1 MTDQNTTQ
9 TTIPKQLSNDSE
21 ALLNYLV
28 TQANSGAKNWF
39 GFHQQR
45 LAGIHIAYEIAKAH
59 ADKLTPQEVADYAFN
74 LNNAI
79 YNKLVKGE

>member
-1 MTDQNTTQ
+1 MTDNNTTQ

-28 TQANSGAKNWF
+28 SQANSGAKNWF

-45 LAGIHIAYEIAKAH
+45 LAGIHIAYEIAKVH
-59 ADKLTPQEVADYAFN
+59 ADKLSPQEVADYAFN

>member
-1 MTDQNTTQ
+1 MTDNNTTQ

-45 LAGIHIAYEIAKAH
+45 LAGIHIAYEIAKVH
-59 ADKLTPQEVADYAFN
+59 ADKLSPQEVADYAFN

>member
-1 MTDQNTTQ
+1 MTDNNTTQ

-21 ALLNYLV
+21 ALLNYLL

-45 LAGIHIAYEIAKAH
+45 LAGIHIAYEIAKVH
-59 ADKLTPQEVADYAFN
+59 ADKLSPQEVADYAFN

>member
-45 LAGIHIAYEIAKAH
+45 LAGIHIAYEIAKVH
-59 ADKLTPQEVADYAFN
+59 ADKLSPQEVADYAFN

>member
-1 MTDQNTTQ
+1 MTDNNTTQ

-28 TQANSGAKNWF
+28 SQANSGEKNWF

-45 LAGIHIAYEIAKAH
+45 LAGIHIAYEIAKVH
-59 ADKLTPQEVADYAFN
+59 ADKLSPQEVADYAFN

>member
-1 MTDQNTTQ
+1 MTDNNTTQ
-9 TTIPKQLSNDSE
+9 TTPLKQLSNDSE

-28 TQANSGAKNWF
+28 SQANSGAKNWF

-45 LAGIHIAYEIAKAH
+45 LAGIHIAYEIAKVH
-59 ADKLTPQEVADYAFN
+59 ADKLSPQEVADYAFN

>member
-1 MTDQNTTQ
+1 MTDNNTTQ
-9 TTIPKQLSNDSE
+9 ANSPNNFPNNSE

-28 TQANSGAKNWF
+28 AQANSGQKNWF

-45 LAGIHIAYEIAKAH
+45 LAGIHIAYEIAKVH
-59 ADKLTPQEVADYAFN
+59 ADKMTPDQVAEYALK

-79 YNKLVKGE
+79 YTKLVRGE